1 MRPSL
6 VSASTA
12 LSFSYKYTCLGRRI
26 SRCLSSAAAP
36 FLYETAVQVPV
47 GSNGNVTLTVLS
59 PKEKPT
65 PNGSN
70 LILYLPPGPLFDRSQ
85 PSTGYGSTGTAGT
98 SNSSSITK
106 QCAPT
111 LLPEE
116 NLAITTLST
125 TVVVKYRLGR
135 IQAAGIR
142 KTYRYPTPV
151 HDTLAGLDW
160 ARNEFQPDNVFVF
173 GKHIG
178 GSLAVMLALTEARAL
193 KGVAAEEPV
202 CDWVGLDDYCIT
214 DIENAAQDAEK
225 PGTGLEKE
233 SSRKRGRKKKEPL
246 PTPVDLVPL
255 LDARRRLFPT
265 PEKYFDSF
273 ASPTLF
279 LRTSGKY
286 IPLTFPVYLTG
297 PEYPTP
303 VLKRQPRTE
312 ADALYMTDLLASSP
326 SPSSTGTDGNVKSAD
341 NESSL
346 TSLIKPVRKR
356 KVLSRWPPSGLDYGL
371 EAYEARH
378 RWLKREETVLPDVRI
393 FVHDEDLYAAEE
405 MENQDTATG
414 LDDSQ
419 SEDDMNV
426 QMERLKLDECSDG
439 TRKTAQNPQSERKPR
454 SFIRFRGSLRSI
466 RPINGSTVLA
476 RQGKEMV
483 SLMHNACFWKREKGT
498 AERCVKLVP
507 ILASDASHISN
518 SSEGGTAGYIPEPQD
533 PVEVRAGHRFMELI
547 QENKRK

>member
-1 MRPSL
+1 MRLSI
-6 VSASTA
+6 STASTHPP
-12 LSFSYKYTCLGRRI
+12 FSYK
-26 SRCLSSAAAP
+26 S
-36 FLYETAVQVPV
+36 
-47 GSNGNVTLTVLS
+47 VLS
-59 PKEKPT
+59 PKEESKS
-65 PNGSN
+65 NSSN

-85 PSTGYGSTGTAGT
+85 YTKGHGSTGTTST
-98 SNSSSITK
+98 SNGSSAAK
-106 QCAPT
+106 QNTFT

-116 NLAITTLST
+116 NLAITTLCT

-160 ARNEFQPDNVFVF
+160 AKNEFQPDNVFVF
-173 GKHIG
+173 GRHIG
-178 GSLAVMLALTEARAL
+178 GSLALMLALTEARGL
-193 KGVAAEEPV
+193 KGVAAEEPI

-214 DIENAAQDAEK
+214 DIEKAGPDTEK
-225 PGTGLEKE
+225 PEVEQDKE
-233 SSRKRGRKKKEPL
+233 SARKRGRKKKEPL
-246 PTPVDLVPL
+246 PTPADLVPL

-286 IPLTFPVYLTG
+286 IPLVFPTYLTG

-303 VLKRQPRTE
+303 VLKRQPKTE

-326 SPSSTGTDGNVKSAD
+326 SENSTSTDRSENIPDK
-341 NESSL
+341 SL

-371 EAYEARH
+371 EAYEAQN
-378 RWLKREETVLPDVRI
+378 RWVKREETALPDVRI
-393 FVHDEDLYAAEE
+393 FVRDEDLYAKEL
-405 MENQDTATG
+405 ENQDKATS
-414 LDDSQ
+414 LDDRI
-419 SEDDMNV
+419 NTL
-426 QMERLKLDECSDG
+426 MEALKLDGYS
-439 TRKTAQNPQSERKPR
+439 
-454 SFIRFRGSLRSI
+454 
-466 RPINGSTVLA
+466 NGQEMGRNSPSKGKAHGNTVLA

-483 SLMHNACFWKREKGT
+483 SLMRSACFWDRKKGA

-507 ILASDASHISN
+507 ILPPDADQISG
-518 SSEGGTAGYIPEPQD
+518 SSGNEAADSTPYEVR
-533 PVEVRAGHRFMELI
+533 PVEVQAGHRFMEILQGSK
-547 QENKRK
+547 QE